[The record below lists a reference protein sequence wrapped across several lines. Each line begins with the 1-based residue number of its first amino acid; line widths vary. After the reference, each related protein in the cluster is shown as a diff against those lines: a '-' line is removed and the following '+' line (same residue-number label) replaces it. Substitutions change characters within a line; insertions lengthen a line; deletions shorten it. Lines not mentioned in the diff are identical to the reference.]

1 MARLG
6 KKRGGGR
13 GVVRPAKHISLG
25 HGNRR
30 VMTTRR
36 AAFGV
41 AALAALALLAGCIG
55 ADTLGGDD
63 GGDDGP
69 SGVHDAPRPAF
80 LEDGAVA
87 DGDELFR
94 ATDAL
99 LRNRSHGVHL
109 VNTTLVPDAEG
120 RFRAGRMVQLER
132 RVGSDG
138 AVLARHE
145 VVDARGAAV
154 RQWNASYYLPAGAGH
169 ATGNA
174 TGSAGGNA
182 SVWVW
187 RNASIVD
194 REPLADAPRIVDRSP
209 IPFRGRLATVRVTEI
224 ERLRDIAA
232 GDAFQVG
239 LSVATEDGVGFG
251 GQAVVGSDGVVYGL
265 RLEERRAASDDR
277 MVSWR
282 LRDVDAASVDRPVW
296 LEEAQVNAS
305 DDTDAAGSP

>member
-1 MARLG
+1 
-6 KKRGGGR
+6 
-13 GVVRPAKHISLG
+13 
-25 HGNRR
+25 
-30 VMTTRR
+30 MTTRR
-36 AAFGV
+36 STVAV
-41 AALAALALLAGCIG
+41 AALAGLALLAGCLA
-55 ADTLGGDD
+55 ADTLGGD
-63 GGDDGP
+63 GERDDGP
-69 SGVHDAPRPAF
+69 SRVHDAPRPAF

-94 ATDAL
+94 GTDAV
-99 LRNRSHGVHL
+99 LRNHSHGVQL

-132 RVGSDG
+132 RVGPNG
-138 AVLARHE
+138 AVLARRE

-154 RQWNASYYLPAGAGH
+154 RQWNVSYYLPAGAGH
-169 ATGNA
+169 AAGNA

-187 RNASIVD
+187 RNASRVD
-194 REPLADAPRIVDRSP
+194 RIALAEAPALVERSP
-209 IPFRGRLATVRVTEI
+209 IPLRDRLATVRVTEI

-239 LSVATEDGVGFG
+239 LSVATEGGAGFG

-265 RLEERRAASDDR
+265 RLQERRAASDDR

-282 LRDVDAASVDRPVW
+282 LRDLGAASVDRPVW
-296 LEEAQVNAS
+296 LEEAQGNAS
-305 DDTDAAGSP
+305 ADTDTAGSP